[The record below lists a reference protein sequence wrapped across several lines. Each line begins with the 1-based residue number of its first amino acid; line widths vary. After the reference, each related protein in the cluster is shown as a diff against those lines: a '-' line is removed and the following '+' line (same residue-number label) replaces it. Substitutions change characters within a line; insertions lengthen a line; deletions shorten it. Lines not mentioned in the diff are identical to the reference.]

1 MPNRQQGNTGM
12 SYEDR
17 GDIAAYDFEV
27 GDLITDGTWRVLD
40 ISSIVPANAKVIV
53 GRIEVNDNLTGQAVY
68 LRPYGYSNIKN
79 RSSVITQVA
88 GKTVVANFSLAIF
101 DQKIE
106 YMASN
111 TVWTA
116 ITIQPSGWFI

>member
-1 MPNRQQGNTGM
+1 MPNIQQGNSGM
-12 SYEDR
+12 IYKDR
-17 GDIAAYDFEV
+17 GDIADYDFEV
-27 GDLITDGTWRVLD
+27 GDLITDGTWRELD

-53 GRIEVNDNLTGQAVY
+53 GRIEVNDNLAGQAVY
-68 LRPYGYSNIKN
+68 LRPYGYTNVKN

-111 TVWTA
+111 TSWTA

>member
-1 MPNRQQGNTGM
+1 MANKQSGNTGM
-12 SYEDR
+12 IYIDR
-17 GDIAAYDFEV
+17 GDIASYDFEV

-53 GRIEVNDNLTGQAVY
+53 GRIEVNDNSVGKAVY
-68 LRPYGYSNIKN
+68 LRPYGYTNVKN
-79 RSSVITQVA
+79 RSSVITQVTNV
-88 GKTVVANFSLAIF
+88 TVVANFSLAIY

-111 TVWTA
+111 TAWTA
-116 ITIQPSGWFI
+116 ITIQPFGWFI